1 MKKVEAVSHLVRVDS
16 KTGFIAM
23 CSAEAKKGADII
35 NALLQEAYDKGRQDE
50 QGEPWRV
57 SPFDDEDE
65 APLIDVPD
73 GCDDPEYG
81 PEKIP
86 PRKGKSSLT
95 AEIEE
100 LHKLLDE
107 AKEQANKISLE
118 AEKTYKNTT
127 VSLSDMPVNHH

>member
-50 QGEPWRV
+50 QGEPWRE

-65 APLIDVPD
+65 APLIDVPEGSD
-73 GCDDPEYG
+73 EPDYG

-86 PRKGKSSLT
+86 PREGK
-95 AEIEE
+95 
-100 LHKLLDE
+100 K
-107 AKEQANKISLE
+107 
-118 AEKTYKNTT
+118 
-127 VSLSDMPVNHH
+127 